1 MPPIL
6 IALLYILIGY
16 YFWWLF
22 LLMLPVAF
30 VVFTVWLAGRIS
42 IPLISGYIAR
52 RKEGE
57 SSKNSL
63 KKGLNISQ
71 KVSRLFVVVRKLLYF
86 SNSPC
91 ELERRIYMTH

>member
-6 IALLYILIGY
+6 TALLYILIGY

-30 VVFTVWLAGRIS
+30 VVFIVWLAGRIS

-52 RKEGE
+52 RKERR
-57 SSKNSL
+57 KL
-63 KKGLNISQ
+63 
-71 KVSRLFVVVRKLLYF
+71 RKLL
-86 SNSPC
+86 
-91 ELERRIYMTH
+91 EERLKHIPKG